1 MARSTFSFRALVT
14 TILVWSFTAL
24 LVSGIV
30 LYVAPP
36 GRVAHWTGWRLLGLT
51 KAGWQ
56 AVHTLTA
63 LLFMVGGLFH
73 LLKFNWGA
81 FKAYLRRSRE
91 AAAPF
96 RWPVILGTL
105 LFAATLAGTIAAVP
119 PFSSVMELGEL
130 ATNSWATPEEEPPV
144 PHLELRTL
152 EQLAA
157 ERGLP
162 VSRLEAALEAHGL
175 KEVRSGASLREIAEA
190 NGTTPRELWTI
201 LRGDTSTGVETP
213 AATVGSAMRG
223 GGWGRLSLAE
233 ATTRTGLDPDT
244 AMDNLRAAGIDAAPD
259 EKLRAVAERA
269 HRTPMEI
276 LETMAGEK

>member
-1 MARSTFSFRALVT
+1 MVRSSFSFRALVT
-14 TILVWSFTAL
+14 TILVWSFAAL
-24 LVSGIV
+24 LVSGII

-36 GRVAHWTGWRLLGLT
+36 GRVAHWTGWRLFGLT

-119 PFSSVMELGEL
+119 PFSSVMELGER
-130 ATNSWATPEEEPPV
+130 ATESWATPEEEPPV

-152 EQLAA
+152 KQLAA

-162 VSRLEAALEAHGL
+162 VSRLEAALEARGL
-175 KEVRSGASLREIAEA
+175 KGVRSGASLREIAEA
-190 NGTTPRELWTI
+190 NGTTPRKLWAV
-201 LRGDTSTGVETP
+201 LGRETSAGAAAP
-213 AATVGSAMRG
+213 AATAGPGMRG
-223 GGWGRLSLAE
+223 GGWGRLTLAE
-233 ATTRTGLDPDT
+233 AADRSGLDPDT
-244 AMDNLRAAGIDAAPD
+244 AMGNLRAAGIDAAPG
-259 EKLRAVAERA
+259 ERLRAVAERSG
-269 HRTPMEI
+269 RTPQELLRVMS
-276 LETMAGEK
+276 AR